1 MIQDIFYLVHNRK
14 RTIDENFPKLRETVG
29 KKYRLWVIDN
39 GSTIQ
44 GIPKSV
50 LASDHYFKFKKNVG
64 IAGAINKM
72 TELAKGKYFIYVESD
87 CLVHDGWLKEIE
99 KEVNAHKRKLAW
111 MGFKAINK
119 DGSMAFFYRNMDD
132 EGNSLQLPSEDEKD
146 ISNSGVHKVDAPCNV
161 LSVFS
166 IKALKDIGG
175 VNTDLISQWI
185 DADLGMRFKTKN
197 WNCIANANITFI
209 HTSNHKES
217 YQDRLDHDLF
227 KSIWTKKVTACKI
240 CGVKLDK
247 IAMKTMSGTICMTCF
262 KDINDASMQPNQFAP
277 NVYWTLAETFFR
289 KGKGEKV
296 NFKELWETSCEI
308 NLVELDNLQKRCK
321 K

>member
-14 RTIDENFPKLRETVG
+14 KTIDDNFPKLRETVG
-29 KKYRLWVIDN
+29 NKYRLWVIDN

-50 LASDHYFKFKKNVG
+50 LASDHYVKFKKNVG

-72 TELAKGKYFIYVESD
+72 TELAKGKYFIYIESD

-99 KEVNAHKRKLAW
+99 KELEEHKRKLAW
-111 MGFKAINK
+111 MGFKAVNK
-119 DGSMAFFYRNMDD
+119 DGSMAFFYRNMDG
-132 EGNSLQLPSEDEKD
+132 EGNSLQLPSDDAKD

-161 LSVFS
+161 LSVYS
-166 IKALKDIGG
+166 IKALKDVGG
-175 VNTDLISQWI
+175 LNTDLISQWI
-185 DADLGMRFKTKN
+185 DADLGMRFKTRK
-197 WNCIANANITFI
+197 WNCIANGNISFI
-209 HTSNHKES
+209 
-217 YQDRLDHDLF
+217 HDLF
-227 KSIWTKKVTACKI
+227 KSIWTKKATDCKI

-247 IAMKTMSGTICMTCF
+247 IAMKTMSGTICMDCF

-296 NFKELWETSCEI
+296 TFKELWETSCEI